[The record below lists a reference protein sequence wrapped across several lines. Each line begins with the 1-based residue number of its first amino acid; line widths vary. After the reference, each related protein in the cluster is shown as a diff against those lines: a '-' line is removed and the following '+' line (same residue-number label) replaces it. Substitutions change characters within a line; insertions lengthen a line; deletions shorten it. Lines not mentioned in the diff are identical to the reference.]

1 MLSGSFCQAAVGM
14 FLFLSGYGIMCSY
27 QQNGIKNYWKKRFR
41 KIYIPFLI
49 ISTMEFFMKLWQYRN
64 NIGDMYIKS
73 TLLSLVGLYPNN
85 TIDGTFWFIT
95 FILMQYFIFWIA
107 FRFNLKKSIQWIVF
121 TMASIG
127 GYVIFKNKFIWV
139 RENDIYGYCFYLG
152 VLFVELKDKYVV
164 KDGGAQILLVCIC
177 LLLYI
182 VSLNE
187 CDIPLVW
194 WLNGAVLIILEIIV
208 IHTLSGKI
216 HLKRNVLISVGK
228 MSYELYLTE
237 GVFFFHKILY
247 DLAGYNYWGL
257 IIHVMLICMISFAL
271 RQIEVTA
278 TKFLDGVMKDVK

>member
-1 MLSGSFCQAAVGM
+1 MISKAESNVLKAISIIVIVLNHFWAWIYKPMDIVSMLSGSFCQAAVGM

-139 RENDIYGYCFYLG
+139 RESDIYGYCFYLG

-164 KDGGAQILLVCIC
+164 KDGGAQILLSYIC

-182 VSLNE
+182 VSLNG

-237 GVFFFHKILY
+237 GVFFSQ
-247 DLAGYNYWGL
+247 N
-257 IIHVMLICMISFAL
+257 II
-271 RQIEVTA
+271 
-278 TKFLDGVMKDVK
+278 